1 LHNVTIQA
9 TVLIPER
16 VAESSPA
23 TPEISGFYI
32 LANHR
37 PPLHKP
43 FTLLDGGKIV
53 FPVINQQGAN
63 EESSLSAREWEDGKS
78 NRCSRTLL
86 DGV

>member
-1 LHNVTIQA
+1 VTIQA

-37 PPLHKP
+37 PPLYKP

-53 FPVINQQGAN
+53 FPVINQ
-63 EESSLSAREWEDGKS
+63 SSLSAREEWEDGKS
-78 NRCSRTLL
+78 N
-86 DGV
+86 